1 VAFPRVPETRTRI
14 MLRTNLATRPF
25 YNERAVYLVLGAL
38 ALVGLAVL
46 ASLVVRVMDLSAR
59 NTDLS
64 AQAELAERE
73 QAELSARTTEVQRGV
88 STGALEEVAV
98 AAREANTLIDQRVF
112 SWTQFFNRIET
123 TLPPDVMVTLV
134 RPDIA
139 PGSVEVT
146 MGVVGRDL
154 GAITHFIGALEESG
168 AFSRVLNQT
177 AELTDEDMYQAVLRG
192 RYLQDDGPGLGDEP
206 GEAAALTDRTVGA
219 SESDPARG
227 TPDAA
232 EEPDVSNSGATPV
245 PPGGGARP

>member
-1 VAFPRVPETRTRI
+1 

-59 NTDLS
+59 NTELS
-64 AQAELAERE
+64 ARAEQAEGERV
-73 QAELSARTTEVQRGV
+73 ELSARTMEVQDGV
-88 STGALEEVAV
+88 SAVALEEVAV

-177 AELTDEDMYQAVLRG
+177 AELTDGDMYQAVLRG
-192 RYLQDDGPGLGDEP
+192 RYLQEDGPDLGDATE
-206 GEAAALTDRTVGA
+206 GAAAVIDRDADGA
-219 SESDPARG
+219 SESDPSG
-227 TPDAA
+227 ESPDAA
-232 EEPDVSNSGATPV
+232 TEPDASDPGAAQV